1 MRRIAM
7 IAISIAEAIRNR
19 MPAKVNGGRSVR
31 PTLMNSQVEPQM
43 QQSRSQ
49 TRRDFIHYLLY
60 VRLRDWSIS
69 FGRFGFGVSIANVP
83 NAALSARAYK
93 KSQRFCQFRTPSLR
107 VLGSKLLTRNPK

>member
-43 QQSRSQ
+43 PQSRSQ

-60 VRLRDWSIS
+60 VRPRDWSIS
-69 FGRFGFGVSIANVP
+69 LLGGFGVLSSKLTTRTFS
-83 NAALSARAYK
+83 NAYNETSV
-93 KSQRFCQFRTPSLR
+93 SVNFELR
-107 VLGSKLLTRNPK
+107 VSEFRAQSC